1 MFLYDVCLH
10 VWRWAVGKA
19 AVGPSHLWMLH
30 PSIVSCRCKYLE
42 KELCLCGA
50 ADSPFQVLSLLV
62 LVVEKVDS
70 ILSGAQGSGAL
81 GG

>member
-1 MFLYDVCLH
+1 M
-10 VWRWAVGKA
+10 
-19 AVGPSHLWMLH
+19 
-30 PSIVSCRCKYLE
+30 E
-42 KELCLCGA
+42 Q